1 MSELTLIKTEKTAPS
16 ASSVTVGS
24 NPFRVVVDPAMRAK
38 LKDALI
44 QMIDH
49 HDATLADFFANGQLS
64 LDSYKE
70 YIELFAFSL
79 RETMETREGV
89 AYLLKAAGFEVQPED
104 INLRPEW
111 RWKA

>member
-1 MSELTLIKTEKTAPS
+1 MSELTLIKTEKTTPA
-16 ASSVTVGS
+16 ASSLTVGS

-44 QMIDH
+44 RMIDH
-49 HDATLADFFANGQLS
+49 HDTTLADFFADGQLS

-70 YIELFAFSL
+70 YIELFALSL

-89 AYLLKAAGFEVQPED
+89 AYLLKAAGFEVPPEE